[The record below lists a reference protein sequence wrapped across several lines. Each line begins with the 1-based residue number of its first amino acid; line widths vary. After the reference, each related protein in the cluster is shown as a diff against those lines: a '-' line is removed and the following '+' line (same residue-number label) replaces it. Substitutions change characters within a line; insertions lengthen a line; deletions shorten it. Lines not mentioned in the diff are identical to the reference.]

1 YSQMFRLSPQE
12 RRLLACAV
20 RGVPDKCAADELG
33 CTRNTVG
40 TYWKRIYAKTGK
52 RCQKD
57 VLAHLLRVLACGS
70 HAKSPGSHGARPPC
84 HQHRDKTNPAIF
96 GPLAQVRPLARGCA
110 THAGEK

>member
-1 YSQMFRLSPQE
+1 MAVGEMEEREVWSFDPVAGHRSPSDLVKLLSTIVFSYSQMFRLSPQE

-52 RCQKD
+52 RSQKD

-70 HAKSPGSHGARPPC
+70 HAKSP
-84 HQHRDKTNPAIF
+84 
-96 GPLAQVRPLARGCA
+96 
-110 THAGEK
+110 